1 MQRRKLIYGLF
12 AILLLWGCT
21 HFKSSLSQAETV
33 QNQAQILPVGAIAK
47 VGETVIQLEVAKTP
61 EEQAMGLMYRNHL
74 EKDRGM
80 IFLFSPPRMT
90 RFWMKN
96 TWIPLDMI
104 FLRDGVIQSISSQVP
119 PCTSDP
125 CPSYGPL
132 VEIDQVV
139 ELASGRAAELGLKR
153 GDRLNIEFTKTR

>member
-1 MQRRKLIYGLF
+1 MQRQKLIFGLF
-12 AILLLWGCT
+12 AIFFLWGCVNA
-21 HFKSSLSQAETV
+21 KSSLSQAETI
-33 QNQAQILPVGAIAK
+33 QNQPQTLPIGAIAQ
-47 VGETVIQLEVAKTP
+47 VGKTAIQLEVAKTP
-61 EEQAMGLMYRNHL
+61 EQQEMGLMFRSHL

-104 FLRDGVIQSISSQVP
+104 FLRDGVIQSISPNVP
-119 PCTSDP
+119 PCKVDP
-125 CPSYGPL
+125 CPSYGPF
-132 VEIDQVV
+132 VEIDQVI

-153 GDRLNIEFTKTR
+153 GDRLNIEFTKTP